1 MLPAHSKQKVV
12 RSKERQIYRKYTQFY
27 SQQIKLLHGDG
38 AKFEYKRSV
47 KQ

>member
-1 MLPAHSKQKVV
+1 MLPTHSKQKVV
-12 RSKERQIYRKYTQFY
+12 RNKEIKIYRKYTEFY